1 MRGPS
6 PQRPRLLYARRVR
19 RLVVIALALAAAG
32 CGGDGGADYGETL
45 ETYEP
50 PLAEALDAAV
60 EPCQAQDLP
69 ECERL
74 LTDADAAAEEL
85 EDALGDAEAP
95 EEVAAEDDRLR
106 SGLQDLSDA
115 LQHQIEVA
123 AAGVDDELPAGFRE
137 LHDATAT
144 INNALGK
151 IADVLDLDLP
161 TI

>member
-1 MRGPS
+1 
-6 PQRPRLLYARRVR
+6 VR
-19 RLVVIALALAAAG
+19 RAVVLALTIAAAG
-32 CGGDGGADYGETL
+32 CGGDGAADYGETL
-45 ETYEP
+45 ESNVP
-50 PLAEALDAAV
+50 PLAEALDASV

-74 LTDADAAAEEL
+74 LTDAAAAAEEL

-106 SGLQDLSDA
+106 SGLQGLSDA

-123 AAGVDDELPAGFRE
+123 GAGADDELPAGFRE
-137 LHDATAT
+137 LHDATVT

-151 IADVLDLDLP
+151 IAEVLDLDLP